1 MTHTCRGLSGDHLAI
16 GYSMG
21 GHTFRERLSRME
33 CAMTRR
39 ILLGAIGILTLILA
53 SCFPNEPTRAIDIQC
68 IDASKYKYLWQ
79 LFGNS
84 QQKFAEFL
92 KVSPSQLPAPE
103 MCRAILITGRI
114 GPPGE
119 VDRGFDQLLNVIEM
133 NNGWVS
139 EIYLASPGG
148 KAGTGMTLGQLARTF
163 WLKTVA
169 VGDGVFEYVPDLG
182 ALKTAPPGSDEA
194 LLRRTSELDWKAYST
209 ATRGLSHI
217 RLKSGQ
223 ARCAS
228 ACSLLFVG
236 GVDRRGIS
244 YVHRARHPF
253 QTQEEEFSFGLAM
266 VLAHLQ
272 HMDAGIDMMR
282 ATRSTPT
289 DKVSPARAPRFPSLI
304 SELLTSQCGANVDE
318 LEKQEAYVRAA
329 LAKGAAKGGN
339 REAAQRLQNELT
351 SVGRQHTKLEL
362 CIATIHESK
371 RLAQFAKYCSG
382 GSCDREAVL
391 EEINRQLSAGR
402 PRRMAEMGYAP
413 AQYNL
418 GVVYAKGRG
427 VAQDYVEAAKWYRLA
442 ADQGH
447 AAAQYS
453 LGGLYATGQ
462 GVAQDYV
469 EAAKWYRLAADQG
482 DPDAQYRLGLMYTL
496 GQGVPPDDVRAHMW
510 LNLSLNLAMTDGGTT
525 EWFEKTVGGLRD
537 TVAQR
542 MSSEQIAEAEKLV
555 REWKPTKRPR

>member
-1 MTHTCRGLSGDHLAI
+1 
-16 GYSMG
+16 MG
-21 GHTFRERLSRME
+21 GHTFRERPSQTE
-33 CAMTRR
+33 CAMVRR

-68 IDASKYKYLWQ
+68 IDASKYKHLWQ

-84 QQKFAEFL
+84 RQKFAEFL

-114 GPPGE
+114 GPRVTTE
-119 VDRGFDQLLNVIEM
+119 TTDLLRDDFDQLLNVIAM
-133 NNGWVS
+133 NNGWVA

-148 KAGTGMTLGQLARTF
+148 PVGTGMRLGQLARTF
-163 WLKTVA
+163 WLKTIA
-169 VGDGVFEYVPDLG
+169 VGDGVFEYVPDLV
-182 ALKTAPPGSDEA
+182 ASKTAPPGSDEA
-194 LLRRTSELDWKAYST
+194 VRRTSELDWKTYST
-209 ATRGLSHI
+209 ATRGLTHI
-217 RLKSGQ
+217 RLQSGK

-228 ACSLLFVG
+228 SCALLFVG

-244 YVHRARHPF
+244 YVHRARSAF
-253 QTQEEEFSFGLAM
+253 QKQEEEFSFALAM
-266 VLAHLQ
+266 ALAYLQ
-272 HMDAGIDMMR
+272 HMDAGSDMIR
-282 ATRSTPT
+282 ATRSTP
-289 DKVSPARAPRFPSLI
+289 VNEISPARAPRFPSLI
-304 SELLTSQCGANVDE
+304 SDLLTSQCGVNVDE

-329 LAKGAAKGGN
+329 LTKGAAKGGN
-339 REAAQRLQNELT
+339 REPARRLQNELT
-351 SVGRQHTKLEL
+351 SVGRQRTKLEL

-382 GSCDREAVL
+382 GNCDQGAVG

-413 AQYNL
+413 AQYDL

-442 ADQGH
+442 ADQGY
-447 AAAQYS
+447 ATAQYS

-462 GVAQDYV
+462 GVPQDYV

-482 DPDAQYRLGLMYTL
+482 DPDAQYRLGLMYMM

-510 LNLSLNLAMTDGGTT
+510 LNLSMTDGATT

-542 MSSEQIAEAEKLV
+542 MSSEQIAEAEKLA
-555 REWKPTKRPR
+555 REWKPTKQPR